1 MLSTGWSVNS
11 KGKFRCELGQGR
23 GWGRGAGGVGL
34 VGVGIDRA
42 GTGKVMQYY
51 MFLSALFMQMVMD

>member
-1 MLSTGWSVNS
+1 MGGW
-11 KGKFRCELGQGR
+11 
-23 GWGRGAGGVGL
+23 
-34 VGVGIDRA
+34 GVGIDRA